1 MKETIVTVKNK
12 LLAALAN
19 EPYRYDFKNETGTL
33 KISDTRSTNAVTL
46 QLGELVKQVE
56 QKGAI
61 ALEKQVYYITN
72 SFKAAQTTKQVHE
85 HQTELFPVI
94 RSSSFPRETK
104 TGERFITTDHT
115 AETRIYYV
123 IDLGNTY
130 RLLTT
135 KDTNHLSAEQIK
147 QQAQLNLNQKEIPL
161 KKDTVA
167 GNTFYFV
174 RTNDGYDASRLLN
187 TAFMKKMENEA
198 KGQIVV
204 AVPHQDVLLLVDV
217 VNDAGYDVIGHL
229 TLDFYASGPVPIT
242 TLAFEYAA
250 GHLTPVFILA
260 KNKQKGLS
268 K

>member
-12 LLAALAN
+12 LQAALAA
-19 EPYRYDFKNETGTL
+19 EPYRYAFERETGTL
-33 KISDTRSTNAVTL
+33 KINDTCSANAVTI

-56 QKGAI
+56 QKGEA
-61 ALEKQVYYITN
+61 ALAKQVYYVTN
-72 SFKAAQTTKQVHE
+72 SFKAAQTTKQVHP
-85 HQTELFPVI
+85 HQDELFPVI

-104 TGERFITTDHT
+104 TGEQFLTTEHT

-123 IDLGNTY
+123 LDLGNTY
-130 RLLTT
+130 RLLTM
-135 KDTNHLSAEQIK
+135 KDTAILSEAEIK
-147 QQAQLNLNQKEIPL
+147 QLAERNLNKKTIPL
-161 KKDTVA
+161 KIDTVA

-187 TAFMKKMENEA
+187 HDFMKKMEKEA

-242 TLAFEYAA
+242 TLAFEYTA